1 MANVGDIV
9 SIEDGSKWVVMG
21 FLGNAHGTHDAR
33 LARKDTNALQSP
45 GRIVVKQKDEAGLT
59 VIQEPDFTV
68 GERVTV
74 NDLPGSFQRI
84 EGINAI
90 VLRDA
95 YGQPLK
101 RDVEGPVPVAHPT
114 KIQVDAGES
123 SVSLALLVL
132 ENRKF

>member
-1 MANVGDIV
+1 MAQVGDIV
-9 SIEDGSKWVVMG
+9 SVEDGTKWVVLG

-33 LARKDTNALQSP
+33 LARRDPDADQSP
-45 GRIVVKQKDEAGLT
+45 GRIVTRLKDEAGLT
-59 VIQEPDFTV
+59 VIQEPDFTE

-90 VLRDA
+90 VSRDA

-101 RDVEGPVPVAHPT
+101 RDVDGPVPVANPI
-114 KIQVDAGES
+114 KIQIEAGES
-123 SVSLALLVL
+123 SISLALLVL
-132 ENRKF
+132 ENRSF